1 MADFGLKKRVG
12 GLERETCT
20 KSFAVLI
27 IASVIINK
35 P

>member
-20 KSFAVLI
+20 KSLAVLLL
-27 IASVIINK
+27 
-35 P
+35 PR